1 MAGRQGASGNFRNSF
16 VSLRAATTRR
26 IFLCLS
32 VLRQTSFVLVQ
43 FLLPW
48 NLLSQLPR
56 SVMLRLAP
64 KPASQKSDETLMIPA
79 PLIRLYPEPPKEKLR
94 SLFLQ
99 QRWPSSTVRGA
110 GTEGSHLL
118 EPGLWVQILS
128 DSDVQSGG

>member
-26 IFLCLS
+26 TFLCLS
-32 VLRQTSFVLVQ
+32 VLRQTSFVLMQ

-79 PLIRLYPEPPKEKLR
+79 PLMRLYPATQREAAEPFPAATLAQQHR
-94 SLFLQ
+94 AGSRNGGITPAGVGSL
-99 QRWPSSTVRGA
+99 
-110 GTEGSHLL
+110 GTDIE
-118 EPGLWVQILS
+118 
-128 DSDVQSGG
+128 